1 MAPSR
6 GGSPHADV
14 DDLCEICQTIDFSAA
29 SRLNSSEIIF
39 ESEEG
44 WLFRDHGNCPLCT
57 LCHWVWDATN
67 TIKPT
72 FSVTLCVWSIRAE
85 HPRFYMQLL
94 SRRRG
99 HQATDVGLASWHMN
113 LSVDDEDGIV
123 VDPYINYTW
132 LSERLEGLQDD
143 MATTRCETLTRSPR
157 AATKIRLLDC
167 YSLAIVDATTDA
179 EYVALSY
186 VIGRSSSRQR
196 RPEHATGRVTLEYAP
211 RTIRDAIEFTKNL
224 GKQYLWVDRYCIQYN
239 DTIELRGELA
249 KMASIFANAWATVV
263 SLGSNCNE
271 AIPGVSHERT
281 VPFSTRTQHGTLG
294 LDLGSLGTVISHTT
308 YATRGWVLQECLLSK
323 CLIYATDGAAAVM
336 HASGA
341 FCEYVESSQL
351 IDSGWLDARS
361 GWMNANRPISSSGSE
376 MTIRHFFRHIKD
388 FCSRN
393 LTRESDALDAIR
405 GYLNIL
411 PWKSLWGIVCLD
423 VGPGKD
429 LADSSNTALGFCI
442 GLLWTNSHVK
452 IYTHGGSF
460 DEMEWAPRPAEMVT
474 KSNAFPSWSWASS
487 RWGTLYDLLPR
498 TEQEFTVENFATA
511 AQICVIRANGEG
523 LPLNVFLDSHSGGQL
538 LSEETRLLEIK
549 APTIEYTVSE
559 SPSSKRRIS
568 LNSMDSAATKAVELI
583 RTQIFQ
589 DYHTL
594 PTQPPHKPPEKKF
607 SLAMV
612 LATSDSKTLDRR
624 SKTLWTVAVED
635 REGLWYRT
643 GLIVFDLSVK
653 PGYENNLADRWNEVE
668 KFVAD
673 LPMQTFLLG

>member
-6 GGSPHADV
+6 GAHED
-14 DDLCEICQTIDFSAA
+14 DNDLCEICQTIDFSAA

-39 ESEEG
+39 ESAEG
-44 WLFRDHGNCPLCT
+44 WLFRDYGDCPLCT
-57 LCHWVWDATN
+57 LCHWVWNATN

-85 HPRFYMQLL
+85 HPRLYMQLL

-99 HQATDVGLASWHMN
+99 HQATDVGLASWYMN
-113 LSVDDEDGIV
+113 LSAGGMEGV
-123 VDPYINYTW
+123 VVEPYINYAW
-132 LSERLEGLQDD
+132 LAVKLASLQSDLC
-143 MATTRCETLTRSPR
+143 TTRCETLTRSPK
-157 AATKIRLLDC
+157 AATTIKLLDC
-167 YSLAIVDATTDA
+167 YSLAIEDATTDA

-186 VIGRSSSRQR
+186 VIGRSPSRQR
-196 RPEHATGRVTLEYAP
+196 RPEHATGRVKLEYAP

-239 DTIELRGELA
+239 DPIELRDELA
-249 KMASIFANAWATVV
+249 KMTSIFANAWATVV

-281 VPFSTRTQHGTLG
+281 VPFSIRTQYGTLG
-294 LDLGSLGTVISHTT
+294 LDLGSLGTVISHST

-323 CLIYATDGAAAVM
+323 CLVYATDGAAAVM
-336 HASGA
+336 HANGA

-388 FCSRN
+388 YCSRN

-423 VGPGKD
+423 VGSDKQ
-429 LADSSNTALGFCI
+429 LEDSSDTALGFCI
-442 GLLWTNSHVK
+442 SLLWTNSHVK

-460 DEMEWAPRPAEMVT
+460 DEVEWAPRPAEMVT
-474 KSNAFPSWSWASS
+474 KSSDFPSWSWTSS

-498 TEQEFTVENFATA
+498 TEQEFARENFATS
-511 AQICVIRANGEG
+511 AQISVVRASGEG
-523 LPLNVFLDSHSGGQL
+523 TPLMAFMDSHDGGQL
-538 LSEETRLLEIK
+538 LSEENRLLGIT
-549 APTIEYTVSE
+549 APAIEYTVAE
-559 SPSSKRRIS
+559 SPDKEGRIC
-568 LNSMDSAATKAVELI
+568 LNSMGVDPTASVELI
-583 RTQIFQ
+583 RTQVFQ
-589 DYHTL
+589 DYHAIS
-594 PTQPPHKPPEKKF
+594 TQPPHDLSEKRF
-607 SLAMV
+607 SIGIA

-624 SKTLWTVAVED
+624 SKTLWTIAVEQ

-643 GLIVFDLSVK
+643 GLIVFDLSAK
-653 PGYENNLADRWNEVE
+653 PVYDNNLADRWSEVE
-668 KFVAD
+668 KFVAE